1 MTKIRGKNVNKRGYT
16 HLPRNE
22 LTDTVEPTHSTSS
35 RPVQRRLFN
44 DLVVEAQ
51 VRADLGE
58 TVAVVGRSVS
68 IWTAIVLIPDIPTC
82 NEFSLRVVIH
92 VKADK

>member
-1 MTKIRGKNVNKRGYT
+1 MTKVRGKNVNNDGFT

-22 LTDTVEPTHSTSS
+22 LNDSVEPTHSTSS
-35 RPVQRRLFN
+35 RPVRRRLFN
-44 DLVVEAQ
+44 DLVVEALPTRLK

-68 IWTAIVLIPDIPTC
+68 IWTAI
-82 NEFSLRVVIH
+82 
-92 VKADK
+92 